1 MLLIGGQLMSS
12 RTRCSPESSRSS
24 LKTVGIW
31 SCEVRPD
38 PVASMGEVS
47 QAVSRSI
54 AFCLPDS
61 QVPDSHAY
69 RYKAS
74 RAKPRDA
81 AFRVADSNG
90 LCIEVR
96 TTGAKVWRY
105 RYRYAGKPSMVTIDE
120 YPALSLMQA
129 RAERDKL
136 RMLLKGGANPANV
149 ARIER
154 AVQAE
159 RLNTTF
165 GTIGLELLAKRAKEG
180 LGPGS
185 VKRERRLIE
194 KDLAFI
200 ADMPI
205 TDVSAPILLAALRKL
220 EQRGVVETAHRAR
233 SHAGRVFRYAIAT
246 GRAQRNPAEDLV
258 GALEQPQTKHFASLT
273 EPARIGELLRALW
286 AYQGSP
292 VTCAALKLAPML
304 FVRPGELRQAKW
316 TDIDLEAGEWR
327 YVTSK
332 TKTAHVVPLSAQA
345 VAVLEE
351 LWPLTKRSDYV
362 FPGVRSADRP
372 MSENTVNAALRNLGF
387 DGETIVGHGFRAM
400 ARTVLDE
407 VLGFR
412 PDYIEH
418 QLAHAVRDP
427 LGRAYNR
434 TAHLPERKKMMQAW
448 ADYLE
453 GLRTQR
459 QVS

>member
-1 MLLIGGQLMSS
+1 MLTDTKL
-12 RTRCSPESSRSS
+12 
-24 LKTVGIW
+24 
-31 SCEVRPD
+31 
-38 PVASMGEVS
+38 
-47 QAVSRSI
+47 
-54 AFCLPDS
+54 
-61 QVPDSHAY
+61 
-69 RYKAS
+69 
-74 RAKPRDA
+74 RALKPRA
-81 AFRVADSNG
+81 TSFRVADSNG

-96 TTGAKVWRY
+96 PTGAKVWRY
-105 RYRYAGKPSMVTIDE
+105 RYRYAGKPSVITIDE
-120 YPALSLMQA
+120 YPGMSLMQA

-136 RMLLKGGANPANV
+136 RRLLKGGANPAHV
-149 ARIER
+149 ARVER

-159 RLNTTF
+159 RTNNTF
-165 GTIGLELLAKRAKEG
+165 GAIGLELLAKRAKEG
-180 LGPGS
+180 LSPGS

-194 KDLAFI
+194 KDLASI

-220 EQRGVVETAHRAR
+220 ERRGVVETAHRAR
-233 SHAGRVFRYAIAT
+233 AHAGRVFRYAVAT
-246 GRAQRNPAEDLV
+246 GRAQRNPADDLT
-258 GALEQPQTKHFASLT
+258 GALEQPKTKHFASLI
-273 EPARIGELLRALW
+273 EPERIGELLRALW

-292 VTCAALKLAPML
+292 VTQAALKLAPML
-304 FVRPGELRQAKW
+304 FVRPGELRHAKW
-316 TDIDLEAGEWR
+316 ADIDMEAAEWR

-332 TKTAHVVPLSAQA
+332 TKTAHIVPLSVQA

-434 TAHLPERKKMMQAW
+434 TAHLSERKKMMQVW
-448 ADYLE
+448 ADYLDN
-453 GLRTQR
+453 LRNSEKKVVPIRKKTA
-459 QVS
+459 